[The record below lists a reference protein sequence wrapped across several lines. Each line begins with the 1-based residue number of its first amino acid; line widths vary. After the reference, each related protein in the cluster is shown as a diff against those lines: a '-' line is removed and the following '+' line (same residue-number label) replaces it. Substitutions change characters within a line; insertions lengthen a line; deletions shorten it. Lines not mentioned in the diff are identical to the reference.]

1 MQDVDQQCYTRR
13 EQAEAGI
20 EGNSQQL
27 QDTERTEDIVSRLS
41 SLDLIVIT
49 RLPEEKKR
57 RREEVTQCLR
67 SVCVCVCVCVNSSNS
82 YG

>member
-1 MQDVDQQCYTRR
+1 MQDVDQQCYTRP

-27 QDTERTEDIVSRLS
+27 QDTERTEDILSRLS

-57 RREEVTQCLR
+57 GREEVTQCLR